1 MALGTFNSFTAGT
14 TIVAS
19 QMNANFATVTTWSSE
34 VARLDGAAFTGACTW
49 TNTITVGADGT
60 GYDVKFFGDTTGRYM
75 QWDQSQD
82 ELHVVGTTLL
92 EGDNDITSFTGTTGG
107 VLKISNNQY
116 DAGDYTALDFGYS
129 GSANPL
135 ARIAAKISGSGTEL
149 AFGTSDTFGSGI
161 TNESLTIIPDGT
173 VTLKKPTQAN
183 NTITV
188 GENDTG
194 YDVIFYGDTASK
206 KLTWDT
212 SADALLVE
220 GAFFAKHKLQTGQT
234 TFQVAGGPYF
244 DSTIS
249 LGAYGSIGTQ
259 GSYRTSIT
267 WNYERGADNAW
278 HHLDINSYPQAGSV
292 EIGDTGIL
300 FQYDPDYETTHT
312 AVPATRASITDTLF
326 KVDVPTQYG
335 VDGTGYTATWYGD
348 TSGSYMRWDQANDDL
363 YFDGDAK
370 INLTSTTPSSANY
383 QIGFAEN
390 YHILAD
396 NQGTGSDS
404 SRIWISGNDGG
415 NCYIGPRAS
424 GAVFD
429 QIHLRGDTYV
439 VGALSKTSGTF
450 DIPHPVK
457 DGDWRLRHSF
467 IEGPTCDNIYRGT
480 AIVSGGS
487 VSVDLDAVSNMTD
500 GTWEALNTNPWSM
513 VSSSGNAVTWSLSGK
528 ILTIEGPDEAVCC
541 WMVIGERKDPTII
554 ESSTTDES
562 GKLVTEYEN
571 PDINIDAD
579 E

>member
-34 VARLDGAAFTGACTW
+34 LARLDGAAFTGACTW
-49 TNTITVGADGT
+49 TNTITVGSDGT
-60 GYDVKFFGDTTGRYM
+60 GYDVKFFGDTAGHYM
-75 QWDQSQD
+75 QWDQSED
-82 ELHVVGTTLL
+82 ELHVVGKTLL

-107 VLKISNNQY
+107 VVKINNSQY
-116 DAGDYTALDFGYS
+116 DSGDYTALDFGYS
-129 GSANPL
+129 GSSNPC
-135 ARIAAKISGSGTEL
+135 ARIAAKITGGGSEL
-149 AFGTSDTFGSGI
+149 AFGTSDNYSNGI
-161 TNESLTIIPDGT
+161 EHESLTIVSDGT

-188 GENDTG
+188 GADDTG
-194 YDVIFYGDTASK
+194 YDVIFYGDTASR
-206 KLTWDT
+206 KLKWDT
-212 SADALLVE
+212 SSDALLVE

-234 TFQVAGGPYF
+234 SFQVTGGPYF

-249 LGAYGSIGTQ
+249 LGNYGSVGSQ
-259 GSYRTSIT
+259 GSYRTT
-267 WNYERGADNAW
+267 LAWNYERGADNAW
-278 HHLDINSYPQAGSV
+278 HHLNVNSYAMAGSID
-292 EIGDTGIL
+292 IGNTGIL
-300 FQYDPDYETTHT
+300 FQYDPDYATTHT
-312 AVPATRASITDTLF
+312 TLPATRASITDTLF

-335 VDGTGYTATWYGD
+335 VDGTGHNATWYGD
-348 TSGSYMRWDQANDDL
+348 TSGAYMRWSQADDDL
-363 YFDGDAK
+363 YFAGEAK
-370 INLTSTTPSSANY
+370 INLTGTTASSSNY
-383 QIGFAEN
+383 QIGFAES

-396 NQGTGSDS
+396 NQGTGSDN
-404 SRIWISGNDGG
+404 SRLWISGNAGG
-415 NCYIGPRAS
+415 NCYIGPRAGGS
-424 GAVFD
+424 LFD
-429 QIHLRGDTYV
+429 EIHLRGDTIIT
-439 VGALSKTSGTF
+439 GSLSKTSGTF

-480 AIVSGGS
+480 VTISGGS
-487 VSVDLDAVSNMTD
+487 VSVDLDTVSGMTD

-541 WMVIGERKDPTII
+541 WMVIGERKDPNII
-554 ESSTTDES
+554 ESSLTDEF

-571 PDINIDAD
+571 PNILFDAD